1 MSTVQPLF
9 SQRLRDAVEK
19 KLNEEAFK
27 HMPLLAMLKEKGRI
41 LFNTQSR
48 ENTHYVHPRM
58 NGVGART
65 FDRLSTN
72 TSTENEKS
80 IELRYTH
87 GQYFDEH
94 PVSGLDEILN
104 MGDDSQIFDNV
115 AKVGEI
121 LMRRQ
126 AQDFYTEL
134 FAGDGTAKGPH
145 GGQSIVGL
153 NNILYAVPAGNTYAT
168 VPFTGNTDWWQH
180 GTVSGATWIGN
191 EYNRIV
197 TTRESCT
204 LRTDEGMAFKPDFA
218 IANRKYINDL
228 RELFFDK
235 SNYQNPRPG
244 MTARIGTNNDGIE
257 VEGISIMPDD
267 EVPAQTMYFLNSS
280 SWELRS
286 NFSELIRFDEK
297 PSYNHTAPGTRVL
310 QTTMVCVLKCLR
322 PRLNAVLHSLP
333 A

>member
-1 MSTVQPLF
+1 MATVQPLF

-27 HMPLLAMLKEKGRI
+27 HMPYLAQLKKKGRI
-41 LFNTQSR
+41 VYGKQCKDNVEYT
-48 ENTHYVHPRM
+48 HPRM

-72 TSTENEKS
+72 SSTEKEKS
-80 IELRYTH
+80 IEIRYTH
-87 GQYFDEH
+87 GQYFDEE

-115 AKVGEI
+115 AKLGEI

-126 AQDFYTEL
+126 AQDFYTQL
-134 FAGDGTAKGPH
+134 FSGDGTAVGPH
-145 GGQSIVGL
+145 GGQSIVGI
-153 NNILYAVPAGNTYAT
+153 NNILFATPAGQTYAG

-180 GTVSGATWIGN
+180 GTVSGATWVGN
-191 EYNRIV
+191 EYNRII
-197 TTRESCT
+197 TTKEACT

-218 IANRKYINDL
+218 LANPSYVNDL

-235 SNYQNPRPG
+235 SNYQNPKAG
-244 MTARIGTNNDGIE
+244 IKARMGTDDDSIEVDGID
-257 VEGISIMPDD
+257 IMPDD
-267 EVPAQTMYFLNSS
+267 EVPANTMYFFNSS

-286 NFSELIRFDEK
+286 QFANLIRFDEK
-297 PSYNHTAPGTRVL
+297 PSYQHTAPGTRVL

-322 PRLNAVLHSLP
+322 PRLNAILHSLP
-333 A
+333 